1 MIPRLEQ
8 RPINAVTLSSVKFPC
23 RAPKGWTLLRV
34 FFGGTRSPETLNLDD
49 GGLLTRIEK
58 ELRDLVGIQG
68 EPAFH
73 RIYRWRSGSP
83 QYDVGHLQRV
93 SEIERGLPPNILV
106 TGSAYRGVGV
116 PDIAYQAERTAQAA
130 VAAVRSS
137 ASANLA

>member
-1 MIPRLEQ
+1 
-8 RPINAVTLSSVKFPC
+8 
-23 RAPKGWTLLRV
+23 LLRV
-34 FFGGTRSPETLNLDD
+34 FFGGTRSPETLDLDD
-49 GGLLTRIEK
+49 ASLLTLVQK
-58 ELRDLVGIQG
+58 ELHSLVGIQG

-93 SEIERGLPPNILV
+93 SEIEQGLPPNILV

-116 PDIAYQAERTAQAA
+116 PDIAFQAERTAQAA

-137 ASANLA
+137 GGVNLG